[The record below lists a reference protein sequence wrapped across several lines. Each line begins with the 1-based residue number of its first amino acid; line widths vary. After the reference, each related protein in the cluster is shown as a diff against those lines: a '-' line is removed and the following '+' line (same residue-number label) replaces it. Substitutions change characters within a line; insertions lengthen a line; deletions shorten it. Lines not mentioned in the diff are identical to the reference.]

1 MTLSFNNAPLV
12 ELIAELRWNQLP
24 QMGAVPAP
32 PAPQGIQQP
41 TMFVLGHNAVEE
53 FLMRVGGE
61 VYQRGYRLAER
72 LVPPGF
78 PIMPSQAVCRY
89 RSSDANKASTMY
101 QAGFGTFTVN
111 AVPPYKSWEE
121 FAPVVAGGVD
131 ALLAARQPEGNL
143 PQFLSVSLRY
153 IDAFRETL
161 TEGHDVSSFLSD
173 VLGFTVGLPE
183 VVSRKIAVDQ
193 KAKPSIQLSVP
204 LANGMRMDMGIGEGM
219 VNNEG
224 AVLMDTTVSAVEP
237 VEADRDAIMAVMNAA
252 HDIIHEVFM
261 EVTKPIQGLMQP
273 NERG

>member
-183 VVSRKIAVDQ
+183 GSPGKL
-193 KAKPSIQLSVP
+193 PSIRKRSLRFSFP
-204 LANGMRMDMGIGEGM
+204 SPWRTG
-219 VNNEG
+219 
-224 AVLMDTTVSAVEP
+224 
-237 VEADRDAIMAVMNAA
+237 
-252 HDIIHEVFM
+252 
-261 EVTKPIQGLMQP
+261 
-273 NERG
+273 